1 MRIVVDTNI
10 IIRMIIKADGV
21 VAELF
26 YSLKNKNEIYASSAS
41 LEEINKHKLCLVRA
55 SKLSRADFEELYTKV
70 ISHISIVPLSI
81 IPTSFFSGLSGLKQV
96 LTTMIYLLL
105 QLLFFIM
112 AFYGLPAG
120 LFLQVL
126 RKREC

>member
-1 MRIVVDTNI
+1 MRIVVDINI
-10 IIRMIIKADGV
+10 IIRMFIKADGV

-41 LEEINKHKLCLVRA
+41 LEEINKHKLRLVRA

-81 IPTSFFSGLSGLKQV
+81 IPTSFFSGLSGLLQV

-105 QLLFFIM
+105 QLLFFLM
-112 AFYGLPAG
+112 AFYGLPTG